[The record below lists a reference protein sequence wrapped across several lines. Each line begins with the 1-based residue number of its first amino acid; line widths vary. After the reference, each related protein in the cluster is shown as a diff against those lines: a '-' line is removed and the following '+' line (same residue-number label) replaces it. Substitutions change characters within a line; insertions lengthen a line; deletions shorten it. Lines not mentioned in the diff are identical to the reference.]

1 MLKKTIIG
9 LLIFL
14 SHQNLLLAEEH
25 DGAMM
30 LIQEALLQSEDI
42 VKKGE
47 ESPFVVYDAQLTSN
61 EFSERGNLKIFSQ
74 DREGLV
80 ATLKEGK
87 YWSIEYGL
95 NNIRR
100 EPFIK
105 DVKDFLASK
114 KGTILYQGQ
123 DYVFFKLYENNR
135 LYWGKVVHSR
145 DRYSLKIVEEKSLKV
160 AKNLILRNIH
170 FDSGKAT
177 LQKGSEGEIKRILNF
192 LNKNSSLKA
201 EIQGH
206 TDSSGKAES
215 NLRLSQR
222 RAETIRDA
230 LIAKGISADRLTAKG
245 YGEAEPIADNK
256 SVNGRRKNRRV
267 VLKVL

>member
-1 MLKKTIIG
+1 MLKKTIVG
-9 LLIFL
+9 IFL
-14 SHQNLLLAEEH
+14 FLSYQNLLL
-25 DGAMM
+25 
-30 LIQEALLQSEDI
+30 
-42 VKKGE
+42 GE
-47 ESPFVVYDAQLTSN
+47 ETPFTLYDAQLNSN
-61 EFSERGNLKIFSQ
+61 KFLERGKLKIFSQ

-80 ATLKEGK
+80 TTLKEGK
-87 YWSIEYGL
+87 YWSIEYRL

-105 DVKDFLASK
+105 DIKDFLLSK

-123 DYVFFKLYENNR
+123 DYVFFKLYKNSR

-145 DRYSLKIVEEKSLKV
+145 DRYSLKIVEEKSLKM

-177 LQKGSEGEIKRILNF
+177 LKKGSEGEIKRILDF
-192 LNKNSSLKA
+192 LHENSSLNV

-230 LIAKGISADRLTAKG
+230 LIEKGVSADRLKAKG